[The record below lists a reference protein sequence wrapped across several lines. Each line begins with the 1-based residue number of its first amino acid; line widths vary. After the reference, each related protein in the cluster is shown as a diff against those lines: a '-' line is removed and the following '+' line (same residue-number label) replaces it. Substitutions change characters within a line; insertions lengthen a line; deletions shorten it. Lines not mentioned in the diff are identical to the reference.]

1 MKMHSVNAVKDLT
14 MVILKIC
21 FCKYRLRQIDKIS
34 VRMHL
39 KPHMSP
45 GTAIHADNT
54 ARFSFSHF
62 NTMEEVQEAVKA
74 MRILAWEG

>member
-1 MKMHSVNAVKDLT
+1 

-54 ARFSFSHF
+54 ARACLWVFQAAH
-62 NTMEEVQEAVKA
+62 
-74 MRILAWEG
+74 RGICL

>member
-14 MVILKIC
+14 VVILKIC

-54 ARFSFSHF
+54 ARACLWVFQAAHRG
-62 NTMEEVQEAVKA
+62 VC
-74 MRILAWEG
+74 L